1 MATTYLERTQTAG
14 SQTTWTLSYWVK
26 FSGISGNNDMCL
38 WTTGTDA
45 TSNCSKIE
53 MSGSGTD
60 GAFQFQDTG
69 TRFQKTT
76 NRLFRDTSGWYNFVI
91 AVDTTLVA
99 ADDRIKIYV
108 NGVQETSFLNS
119 TNPAQ
124 DLAMYGVNSSG
135 DPVMIG
141 RGGDF
146 GSSVFKYFDGLMTHI
161 QFVDGLQLAPTEFG
175 EVDATSGI
183 WKIKTGCY
191 ATPGTNGFCLKME
204 TTTGSA
210 MGTDSSGEGNNFT
223 EGGSPTQ
230 AIDNPSNVYC
240 TVNSLDNY
248 MLDGTFSNGNTTVAT
263 ASGGGSSY
271 TYSTSTFGVSTGKWY
286 WETKYVSK
294 TGGTAYPMIGISS
307 FQSTANSQELGHHEH
322 DWGYLMDVT
331 SKLRNNDASIA
342 WGDNFTEGDIIGV
355 GLDLD
360 NNKLYFAV
368 NGTWVNSGVPTSGAT
383 GTGAI
388 SITAPASTPKGAYF
402 ASVCYW
408 DGTYGGTFDN
418 NFGNGYFGITQVSS
432 AGTSST
438 DDDSIWEYDCP
449 TGYYGLNTNNRNT
462 YG

>member
-1 MATTYLERTQTAG
+1 MATTYLSRTPG
-14 SQTTWTLSYWVK
+14 STGNRRTWTLSLWFK
-26 FSGISGNNDMCL
+26 KSRIRGTGAEKLFSANDGTDFSTLYFNNDSLKYYDYVSGNVNDVE
-38 WTTGTDA
+38 TT
-45 TSNCSKIE
+45 
-53 MSGSGTD
+53 
-60 GAFQFQDTG
+60 
-69 TRFQKTT
+69 RV
-76 NRLFRDTSGWYNFVI
+76 FRDVNAWYHIVFRYDSTQAASG
-91 AVDTTLVA
+91 
-99 ADDRIKIYV
+99 DRIRIYV
-108 NGVQETSFLNS
+108 NGVEETAFSVESQPALNYDSFVNNS
-119 TNPAQ
+119 GYPNYIGAQ
-124 DLAMYGVNSSG
+124 DSSSG
-135 DPVMIG
+135 TAM
-141 RGGDF
+141 
-146 GSSVFKYFDGLMTHI
+146 FDGLMTHV
-161 QFVDGLQLAPTEFG
+161 QLVDGLSLAPTEFG
-175 EVDATSGI
+175 QVDATSGI
-183 WKIKTGCY
+183 WKIKPGCY

-223 EGGSPTQ
+223 ENGSPTQ
-230 AIDNPSNVYC
+230 AIDNPSNVLC

-248 MLDGTFSNGNTTVAT
+248 IFDGTFSNGNTTVAT

-294 TGGTAYPMIGISS
+294 TGGYKYPMIGISS

-322 DWGYLMDVT
+322 DWGYLMDNT
-331 SKLRNNDASIA
+331 DSKLRNNDASIS

-418 NFGNGYFGITQVSS
+418 NFGNGYFGTTQVSS